1 MTNPLDRHRQIVG
14 VSWTCPQLV
23 VGLVLFSLLALE
35 QARAQE
41 GSIERRPTIGVAF
54 EGGGALGLGHVGV
67 LEWLEKKHIPVDYV
81 AGTSMGGLVGGL
93 YAAGNSPAEIRL
105 LMRGIDWNEVVGGRI
120 PFQDLSYRRKEDQR
134 AYPNDIEL
142 GLRHGLSLPGGLN
155 SGQQVK
161 LILDRAALPYSFIT
175 SFDELPIPF
184 RCVATDLG
192 TGTAHV
198 FKDGSLSEALRATM
212 SLPAIF
218 TPVVTKEG
226 KIFVDGGLMNNLPV
240 DVVKAMGADIV
251 IAIYLETS
259 PFDPKTAQ
267 SLFSVAGQTVN
278 VMIAANERHNMEA
291 ADILVTVNLSGYTS
305 MDYNAADKIADKGYE
320 GAEKKASLLSRL
332 AVNDAAWQ
340 EYVTRRTA
348 RRIRTVP
355 TPQFVKVQGT
365 SPQLASELEK
375 SFANAV
381 GSPVDTDVLDKQ
393 LVVATGTGRFSS
405 LSYQM
410 VQRDGQD
417 GLLIDTVEKTYA
429 PPILQP
435 GIVIDGSQ
443 YNNPLFS
450 VGARLTVM
458 DWGGFGSQWR
468 TDVSVGAVYS
478 LNSEYYRPFTKGSRW
493 FYAPRILASSSP
505 LNLYSQGKQL
515 AEYGI
520 GHAAGEF
527 DIGYAFNR
535 YSEFRLGYDMGYE
548 RATLRVG
555 SPDLPRI
562 GGQLSSSSIQ
572 YNLINVDDPVIPM
585 SGEYLTSSYQ
595 YIDHAPGTSEA
606 YSAAQMNAL
615 VFHRISKKG
624 SLFLGGEGGSTF
636 GHHSGIPQYFL
647 GGGLR
652 LGAYGENEIPTDQ
665 YFLFRVGYIREIAQ
679 LNPLFGGKIYLLA
692 FGEVA
697 KPYGDLLPDVSPP
710 HLPADVNGG
719 VVVKTLFGPLFLAGA
734 YGESGN
740 HKIYFQLGRVF

>member
-1 MTNPLDRHRQIVG
+1 MRNHLA
-14 VSWTCPQLV
+14 
-23 VGLVLFSLLALE
+23 VGLFLLSLFAPE
-35 QARAQE
+35 GTRAQD
-41 GSIERRPTIGVAF
+41 GSIVRRPTIGVAF

-67 LEWLEKKHIPVDYV
+67 LEWLEKNHIPVDYV

-93 YAAGNSPAEIRL
+93 YAAGNSPAEIRQI
-105 LMRGIDWNEVVGGRI
+105 MRGIDWNEVVGGRI

-175 SFDELPIPF
+175 NFDELPIPF

-192 TGTAHV
+192 TGQAHV
-198 FKDGSLSEALRATM
+198 FKDGSLSLALRATM

-218 TPVVTKEG
+218 TPVVTEDG
-226 KIFVDGGLMNNLPV
+226 KIFVDGGLMDNLPV
-240 DVVKAMGADIV
+240 DIVKGMGADIV

-259 PFDPKTAQ
+259 PFDPKTSQ
-267 SLFSVAGQTVN
+267 SVFSVVGQTVS

-291 ADILVTVNLSGYTS
+291 ADILVTVNLAGYTS
-305 MDYNAADKIADKGYE
+305 MDYNAGDKIADKGYE
-320 GAEKKASLLSRL
+320 GAEKKAALLSRL
-332 AVNDAAWQ
+332 AVNDNAWK
-340 EYVTRRTA
+340 EYLARRNA
-348 RRIRTVP
+348 RRIKTVP
-355 TPQFVKVQGT
+355 TPQFVEVRGT
-365 SPQLASELEK
+365 SPQLASDLEK
-375 SFANAV
+375 SFASAV
-381 GSPVDTDVLDKQ
+381 GTPVDTEALGKD
-393 LVVATGTGRFSS
+393 LVVATGTGRLSS

-417 GLLIDTVEKTYA
+417 GLQIDAVEKAYA

-435 GIVIDGSQ
+435 GIFIDGSQ

-450 VGARLTVM
+450 LGARLTVM

-468 TDVSVGAVYS
+468 TDVSVGAVYA
-478 LNSEYYRPFTKGSRW
+478 LNSEYYKPFTKDSHW
-493 FYAPRILASSSP
+493 FYAPRIIASSSP
-505 LNLYSQGKQL
+505 LDLYSGGKQL
-515 AEYGI
+515 AQYGI

-535 YSEFRLGYDMGYE
+535 YSEFRVGYDMGYE

-555 SPDLPRI
+555 SPDLPRA
-562 GGQLSSSSIQ
+562 GGQLSASSIQ
-572 YNLINVDDPVIPM
+572 YSLINVDNPVIPM

-595 YIDHAPGTSEA
+595 YIDHAPATSGG
-606 YSAAQMNAL
+606 YSAAQLNAL
-615 VFHRISKKG
+615 VFHKISKKG
-624 SLFLGGEGGSTF
+624 SIFLGGEAGSTF
-636 GHHSGIPQYFL
+636 GHQGGIPQYFL

-665 YFLFRVGYIREIAQ
+665 YFLFRAGYIRELAQ

-697 KPYGDLLPDVSPP
+697 KPYGELLPGVSPP
-710 HLPADVNGG
+710 YLPADVNGG
-719 VVVKTLFGPLFLAGA
+719 LVVKTLFGPLFLAGA
-734 YGESGN
+734 YGENGN
-740 HKIYFQLGRVF
+740 RKIYFQLGRIF